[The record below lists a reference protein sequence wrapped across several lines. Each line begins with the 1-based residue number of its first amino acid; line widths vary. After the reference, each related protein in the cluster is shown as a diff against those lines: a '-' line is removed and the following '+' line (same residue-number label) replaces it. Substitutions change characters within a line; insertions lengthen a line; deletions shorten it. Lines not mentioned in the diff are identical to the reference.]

1 MITYISILR
10 GINVSGRNTIKMDA
24 LRKLLTDQ
32 GFSSIQTYIQSGN
45 IIYQYKK
52 TDAKKLN
59 ALINTNIKK
68 HFEFDI
74 PVITLTA
81 EELKKIVKLNPF
93 VKDKAKEIS
102 FLHITFLEAK
112 PIAENIAALKDV
124 KFLPDQFQLIDNA
137 VYLYCPKGYG
147 ETKLSNKFF
156 ENKLKLTATTRNWK
170 TTNELI
176 SLAQKINT
184 AVK

>member
-1 MITYISILR
+1 ME
-10 GINVSGRNTIKMDA
+10 A

-32 GFSSIQTYIQSGN
+32 GFSNVQTYIQSGN

-52 TDAKKLN
+52 TDTKKIN
-59 ALINTNIKK
+59 ALINNSIKK
-68 HFEFDI
+68 HFGFDV

-81 EELKKIVKLNPF
+81 EELKKIISQNPF
-93 VKDKAKEIS
+93 AKDKTKDIS

-112 PIAENIAALKDV
+112 PLPENIATLKDV
-124 KFLPDQFQLIDNA
+124 NFLPDQFKLIDNA
-137 VYLYCPKGYG
+137 VYLYCPNGYG

-176 SLAQKINT
+176 NLSAK
-184 AVK
+184 